1 MNERIENWLGA
12 GRRFPVLIGLLAVA
26 GFGLR
31 MIQMG
36 NPLFGDELST
46 LWIVGNNG
54 FFDSVSL
61 VSSNAEITPP
71 LYFMLSW
78 LTTQLGSAPEL
89 VRIPALVAGTL
100 TIPMSALL
108 GYRTVSRTTGLL
120 AGLIVAISPY
130 MTYFSANG
138 RAYSLMVF
146 FLLGSVLAM
155 LAAIRTGRTRW
166 WVLFAVCAALS
177 MYSHYMGGFVLA
189 AALLWLLVLHPPQRK
204 PALLAT
210 FCAAIAYLPW
220 IPSML
225 ADNDSPTKEVMEHLQ
240 GDGFDQK
247 RTQVEQWLVGQ
258 PLIEPGAVPGKLAMF
273 LFAAGLAVGLAGVV
287 LKLVRDRDLMV
298 GGKSVLPGLSLV
310 ALMTL
315 SVPVAQLLLLLLGTD
330 LFGAR
335 NLAPAWAGLPVLI
348 GALISLPAF
357 SLAAVATA
365 LTVGAFL
372 IGAVRMTDPDL
383 ASTGYGGA
391 ARFIEANAGPGD
403 VVMDSS
409 HFTPVPLTE
418 LDTELSQDWPEYRVN
433 LPIGDPP
440 FLPVLAQVVPP
451 DEQIAEAFG
460 KAARE
465 DGKVFAVTWNPP
477 LTDASKD
484 GLYAPEGATR
494 GIPKGWHL
502 TETRTWDGYRPV
514 TVNVFEQ
521 SPSQ

>member
-1 MNERIENWLGA
+1 MNERIEKWLGA

-166 WVLFAVCAALS
+166 WVLFAVCAALE
-177 MYSHYMGGFVLA
+177 
-189 AALLWLLVLHPPQRK
+189 HP
-204 PALLAT
+204 
-210 FCAAIAYLPW
+210 
-220 IPSML
+220 
-225 ADNDSPTKEVMEHLQ
+225 EH
-240 GDGFDQK
+240 
-247 RTQVEQWLVGQ
+247 E
-258 PLIEPGAVPGKLAMF
+258 
-273 LFAAGLAVGLAGVV
+273 
-287 LKLVRDRDLMV
+287 
-298 GGKSVLPGLSLV
+298 
-310 ALMTL
+310 
-315 SVPVAQLLLLLLGTD
+315 
-330 LFGAR
+330 
-335 NLAPAWAGLPVLI
+335 
-348 GALISLPAF
+348 
-357 SLAAVATA
+357 
-365 LTVGAFL
+365 
-372 IGAVRMTDPDL
+372 
-383 ASTGYGGA
+383 
-391 ARFIEANAGPGD
+391 
-403 VVMDSS
+403 
-409 HFTPVPLTE
+409 
-418 LDTELSQDWPEYRVN
+418 
-433 LPIGDPP
+433 
-440 FLPVLAQVVPP
+440 
-451 DEQIAEAFG
+451 
-460 KAARE
+460 
-465 DGKVFAVTWNPP
+465 
-477 LTDASKD
+477 
-484 GLYAPEGATR
+484 
-494 GIPKGWHL
+494 
-502 TETRTWDGYRPV
+502 
-514 TVNVFEQ
+514 
-521 SPSQ
+521 